1 MKAAGI
7 AAVAVIR
14 AGRRG
19 DLFSTA
25 PLLNM
30 ISLNKSSDTDDDY
43 AQADKKCAVS
53 YTFVDTE
60 INICTDKY
68 CGTRSTS

>member
-19 DLFSTA
+19 DLFSAA

-30 ISLNKSSDTDDDY
+30 ISLNKSTDTDDDT
-43 AQADKKCAVS
+43 AQADKK
-53 YTFVDTE
+53 
-60 INICTDKY
+60 
-68 CGTRSTS
+68 